1 MTQITVNN
9 SIDSMQMSVLLS
21 LFDTWNMN
29 VEITDTKKHKHK
41 TFSQQFSKT
50 RGMWHDYDIDGTT
63 LRNEAWG
70 IQEKI
75 TQ

>member
-1 MTQITVNN
+1 MTLITVKNTI
-9 SIDSMQMSVLLS
+9 SSVQMSVLMR

-29 VEITDTKKHKHK
+29 VEISDTEKTEHK

-50 RGMWHDYDIDGTT
+50 RGMWQDYDIDGDT

-70 IQEKI
+70 IQEK
-75 TQ
+75 